1 MANRLTPLSA
11 PLPTFGRA
19 KRTTMVSLI
28 VKIVLLGLVDAF
40 GVQALF
46 TLFLAHN
53 WFVFSLGII
62 VLAAINYIYLVPGAL
77 PAKYLTPGL
86 FFLAI
91 FQVFVVL
98 FTGYIA
104 FTNYSD
110 GHNSTKDDAINSI
123 IQVAQQ
129 RVPDSPQY
137 AVTVLDQN
145 GTLYLLVTEPDGSIQ
160 LGGQDQPLAP
170 VSNAQTDGTG
180 RATGLDGYTTL
191 NLAEIVN
198 RQDGI
203 LALSVPFSADPN
215 AGSVRTPDGSK
226 GYVYKSDLIYD
237 ATADTF
243 TNDLTGAVFIDDGH
257 GSFRSAS
264 GDALTPGWRVNVGFE
279 NFVKAFTN
287 DQIGP
292 PLLRVVLWT
301 FAFAILSVL
310 TTFALGLFLALVF
323 NGPNL
328 RFKRIYRILIILPYA
343 FPAFLSGLVF
353 AGLLNPEFGF
363 VNQVFFGGLQI
374 PWLSDP
380 WLARFSV
387 LLLNLWLGY
396 PYMFLVCTGAL
407 QSIPDELTEAAR
419 VDGAS
424 PFRVVRS
431 IKLPLLLVS
440 VAPVLIASFAFNF
453 NNFNVIY
460 MLTKGWP
467 RFTDTTLDIGSTDIM
482 ITLVYKIAFGG
493 GGARDYGLASA
504 FSILIFILVATVSAI
519 SFKRTRA
526 LEEVY

>member
-1 MANRLTPLSA
+1 MSMKNPA
-11 PLPTFGRA
+11 PIFAHPRRMGLPG
-19 KRTTMVSLI
+19 LI

-46 TLFLAHN
+46 TLFLKQEWLLTA
-53 WFVFSLGII
+53 VAVV

-110 GHNSTKDDAINSI
+110 GHNSDKSDAIHSI
-123 IQVAQQ
+123 IQVAEK

-137 AVTVLDQN
+137 EVSVLRSGEQF
-145 GTLYLLVTEPDGSIQ
+145 YLLVTDPDGTVE
-160 LGGQDQPLAP
+160 LGSDNDPLHA
-170 VSNAQTDGTG
+170 VDGAKTDFTG
-180 RATGLDGYTTL
+180 RATGLDGYESLTL
-191 NLAEIVN
+191 GQIVSN
-198 RQDGI
+198 QDQI
-203 LALSVPFSADPN
+203 LALSVPFSSDPN
-215 AGSVRTPDGSK
+215 SGSVRTADGVT
-226 GYVYKSDLIYD
+226 GYVFSSTLVYD
-237 ATADTF
+237 ETADTF
-243 TNDLTGAVFIDDGH
+243 TDAANGDVYTDNGH
-257 GSFRSAS
+257 GSFANSA
-264 GDALTPGWRVNVGFE
+264 GQTLTPGWRVNVGVE

-287 DQIGP
+287 DQVGP
-292 PLLRVVLWT
+292 PLLRVILWT
-301 FAFAILSVL
+301 FVFAILSVL
-310 TTFALGLFLALVF
+310 TTFVLGLLLALVF
-323 NGPNL
+323 NDPRV
-328 RFKRIYRILIILPYA
+328 RFKKIYRILIILPYA
-343 FPAFLSGLVF
+343 FPAFLSALVF

-363 VNQVFFGGLQI
+363 INQVFFGGAQI

-380 WLARFSV
+380 WLAKFSV

-396 PYMFLVCTGAL
+396 PYMFLICTGAL
-407 QSIPDELTEAAR
+407 QSIPEELTEAAR

-424 PFRVVRS
+424 AWRVLTS
-431 IKLPLLLVS
+431 IKVPLLLVS
-440 VAPVLIASFAFNF
+440 VAPLLIASFAFNF

-460 MLTKGWP
+460 MLTRGWP
-467 RFTDTTLDIGSTDIM
+467 RFSDTTLDIGATDIM

-493 GGARDYGLASA
+493 GGGRDYGLASA

-526 LEEVY
+526 LEDLY

>member
-1 MANRLTPLSA
+1 MAIMTPSRRAA
-11 PLPTFGRA
+11 PQPTFARPQ
-19 KRTTMVSLI
+19 RSTLTSLI
-28 VKIVLLGLVDAF
+28 IKIVLLGLVDAF

-46 TLFLAHN
+46 TLFVAQDWLI
-53 WFVFSLGII
+53 FSIAVI
-62 VLAAINYIYLVPGAL
+62 VLGAINYVYLVPGAL

-110 GHNSTKDDAINSI
+110 GHNSTKDDAIGSI

-137 AVTVLDQN
+137 AVSVLDQ
-145 GTLYLLVTEPDGSIQ
+145 GGKLFLLVTEPDGSVQ
-160 LGGQDQPLAP
+160 LGSSDQPLQP
-170 VSNAQTDGTG
+170 VTNAQTD
-180 RATGLDGYTTL
+180 ATGL
-191 NLAEIVN
+191 AV
-198 RQDGI
+198 
-203 LALSVPFSADPN
+203 SVPFSADPN
-215 AGSVRTPDGSK
+215 SGSVRTPDGSK
-226 GYVYKSDLIYD
+226 GYVYKSSLVYD
-237 ATADTF
+237 AERDTF
-243 TNDLTGAVFIDDGH
+243 TNVDTGAVYSDDGH
-257 GSFRSAS
+257 GSFSTSS
-264 GDALTPGWRVNVGFE
+264 GQALTPGWRVNVGFE
-279 NFVKAFTN
+279 NFAKAFTN
-287 DQIGP
+287 EQIGP
-292 PLLRVVLWT
+292 PLLRVVGWT

-310 TTFALGLFLALVF
+310 TTFILGLFLALVF
-323 NGPNL
+323 NDPRV

-363 VNQVFFGGLQI
+363 VNQVFFGGVQI

-380 WLARFSV
+380 WLAKFSV

-419 VDGAS
+419 VDGAG
-424 PFRVVRS
+424 PWRVVRS

-467 RFTDTTLDIGSTDIM
+467 RFTDTTLDIGATDIM
-482 ITLVYKIAFGG
+482 ITLVYKVAFGG